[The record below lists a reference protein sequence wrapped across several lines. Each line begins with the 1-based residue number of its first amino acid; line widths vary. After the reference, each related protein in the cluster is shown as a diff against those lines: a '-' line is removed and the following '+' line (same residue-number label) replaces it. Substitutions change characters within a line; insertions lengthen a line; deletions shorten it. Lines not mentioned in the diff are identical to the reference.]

1 MSNNLDYFRDRIES
15 LKDELINASETMA
28 ELATSLLREA
38 IEGEQEAVLLEKAL
52 QKARRSL
59 TKAVQVLGN
68 QKFDYDN
75 E

>member
-38 IEGEQEAVLLEKAL
+38 IEGEQEAVHLEKNL
-52 QKARRSL
+52 QKARRAL
-59 TKAVQVLGN
+59 AKAVQVLGN
-68 QKFDYDN
+68 QKSDYDN

>member
-1 MSNNLDYFRDRIES
+1 MTNNLDYFHNRIDS
-15 LKDELINASETMA
+15 LRNDLQNASDTMA

-38 IEGEQEAVLLEKAL
+38 IEGENNALVLEKNL

-59 TKAVQVLGN
+59 AKAIQLMRVQSS
-68 QKFDYDN
+68 DYNN

>member
-1 MSNNLDYFRDRIES
+1 MTNNLDYFHNRIDS
-15 LKDELINASETMA
+15 LRNDLQNASDTMA

-38 IEGEQEAVLLEKAL
+38 IEGENNALVLEKNL

-59 TKAVQVLGN
+59 AKAIQLMRVQSG
-68 QKFDYDN
+68 DYDN